1 VRHPPGL
8 PFFILSR
15 VVAICNREEL
25 AMASELPSAVAL
37 SHDEMSGQAQERHRI
52 AQGIHDDSLQAIC
65 AVGLGLANLKHT
77 VQDRDTIDALARL
90 QDTVR
95 SAAQRLRS
103 LLFELRPR
111 ELDDEGLVAALR
123 VYLEHA
129 QYEEGLGYT
138 LDGELSSE
146 PNPETREFLFS
157 VTQELLM
164 NVRKHAQAS
173 RVAVLLTARDGRH
186 VIRVRDDG
194 VGFDI
199 AQALR
204 ARPDHL
210 GLASLTERVAA
221 AGGVLRIE
229 STPGAGAEAEFE
241 VPVPGSAVRW

>member
-1 VRHPPGL
+1 M
-8 PFFILSR
+8 S
-15 VVAICNREEL
+15 
-25 AMASELPSAVAL
+25 SELPLAAAL
-37 SHDEMSGQAQERHRI
+37 SRGEMGAQAQERHRI
-52 AQGIHDDSLQAIC
+52 AKGIHDDSLQAIC
-65 AVGLGLANLKHT
+65 AVGLGLANLKHM

-95 SAAQRLRS
+95 SASQRLRS

-146 PNPETREFLFS
+146 SDAEMREFLFS

-173 RVAVLLTARDGRH
+173 RVDVLLTGRDGRH

-194 VGFDI
+194 VGFDV
-199 AQALR
+199 AKALQ

-210 GLASLTERVAA
+210 GLAALRQRVLA
-221 AGGVLRIE
+221 AGGMLRIE
-229 STPGAGAEAEFE
+229 SLPGAGADVELE
-241 VPVPGSAVRW
+241 VPVPRVSDPVASEQFVA